1 MSVEIHIENM
11 VKRFGDAE
19 AVAGLSLDI
28 EPGELF
34 FLLGPSG
41 CGKTTLLRMIAGLER
56 PTAGRIRFGERDVT
70 NLPANKRKIGMVFQ
84 SYALWPHMSVAENVA
99 FGLKVRKIAAAE
111 RDARVREALAAVQME
126 QFAQRRPG
134 QLSGG
139 QQQRVAL
146 ARALVVKP
154 DVLLLDEPLSNLD
167 AALRI
172 EMRREIRRLCRE
184 TGITSV
190 YVTHDQ
196 EEALSMADR
205 MAVLRLGKVIQ
216 LGTPRDL
223 YTHPNSQFVAGFLG
237 ESNFIPGAVESVDN
251 GRVIVKT
258 QAGTLVSTRPS
269 TKQFKPESTV
279 ICSIRPEAAE
289 LNHSTDSPNAKGA
302 TVLDSLY
309 FGSSVQR
316 HLELDGGVH
325 LKIFEANPEAHP
337 HGKQVIVTVDPSQ
350 VVVLDPNES

>member
-1 MSVEIHIENM
+1 MSVSIHIENL

-19 AVAGLSLDI
+19 AVAGLTLDI

-41 CGKTTLLRMIAGLER
+41 CGKTTLLRMIAGLET
-56 PTAGRIRFGERDVT
+56 PTAGRIRFGDRDVT
-70 NLPANKRKIGMVFQ
+70 SLPANKRRIGMVFQ

-99 FGLKVRKIAAAE
+99 FGLKVRKVQSAE
-111 RDARVREALAAVQME
+111 RDQRVREALAAVQME
-126 QFAQRRPG
+126 SFAERKPG

-205 MAVLRLGKVIQ
+205 MAVLRLGKLMQI
-216 LGTPRDL
+216 GSPREL
-223 YTHPNSQFVAGFLG
+223 YANPGSQFVAGFLG
-237 ESNFIPGAVESVDN
+237 ESNFIPGVVASVDE
-251 GRVIVKT
+251 GRAIIETKAGPVI
-258 QAGTLVSTRPS
+258 STRPLA
-269 TKQFKPESTV
+269 KQLEPKSSVT
-279 ICSIRPEAAE
+279 CSIRPEAWEVNLRAHHE
-289 LNHSTDSPNAKGA
+289 NALSAKI
-302 TVLDSLY
+302 VDSLY
-309 FGSSVQR
+309 FGSSAQR
-316 HLELDGGVH
+316 HLELEGGIPV
-325 LKIFEANPEAHP
+325 KVFEANPEAHP
-337 HGKQVIVTVDPSQ
+337 HGERVTVSVDPSQ
-350 VVVLDPNES
+350 VVVLTD

>member
-1 MSVEIHIENM
+1 MSVSIHIENL

-19 AVAGLSLDI
+19 AVAGLSLEI
-28 EPGELF
+28 KPGELF

-41 CGKTTLLRMIAGLER
+41 CGKTTLLRMIAGLET
-56 PTAGRIRFGERDVT
+56 PTAGRIRFGDRDVT

-84 SYALWPHMSVAENVA
+84 SYALWPHMTVAENVA
-99 FGLKVRKIAAAE
+99 FGLKVRKIPGPE
-111 RDARVREALAAVQME
+111 REQRVREALAAVQMDA
-126 QFAQRRPG
+126 FAERRPG

-172 EMRREIRRLCRE
+172 EMRREIRRLCRA

-205 MAVLRLGKVIQ
+205 MAVLRLGKLMQI
-216 LGTPRDL
+216 GAPREL
-223 YTHPNSQFVAGFLG
+223 YANPASRFVAGFLG
-237 ESNFIPGAVESVDN
+237 ESNFIPGVVRSVEN
-251 GRVIVKT
+251 GRLVVETK
-258 QAGTLVSTRPS
+258 AGSLVSTRPS
-269 TKQFKPESTV
+269 TEQISAKAEV
-279 ICSIRPEAAE
+279 VCSVRPEAWEVNGAATGE
-289 LNHSTDSPNAKGA
+289 NALSA
-302 TVLDSLY
+302 TIVDSLY
-309 FGSSVQR
+309 FGSSAQR
-316 HLELDGGVH
+316 HLELDGGIPV
-325 LKIFEANPEAHP
+325 KVFEANPEAHP
-337 HGKQVIVTVDPSQ
+337 HGDRVRVSVDPSQ
-350 VVVLDPNES
+350 VVVLTT